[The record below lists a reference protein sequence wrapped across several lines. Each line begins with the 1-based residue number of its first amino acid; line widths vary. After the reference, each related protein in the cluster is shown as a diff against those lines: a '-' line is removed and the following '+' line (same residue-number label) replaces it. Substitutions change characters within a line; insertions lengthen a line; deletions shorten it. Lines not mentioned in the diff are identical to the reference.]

1 MIGCI
6 HPMYIRGRRINDCPM
21 KIEDKE
27 VQGVD
32 TFIGRALSV
41 VISIC
46 NDESFWKTAY
56 YG

>member
-1 MIGCI
+1 
-6 HPMYIRGRRINDCPM
+6 M